1 MLHLGLFKQFEG
13 EVDTL
18 LLSGEP
24 GDITDLSN
32 RLGEFAASHSLDW
45 SVHAI
50 ARLSAH
56 NPVELFA
63 ASKAL
68 HHATGF
74 VWLCSPESLPSIQ
87 GELQALASS
96 GSGHQYFELLGSSV
110 PLVVSVGEYRESWWS
125 GGA

>member
-24 GDITDLSN
+24 GDIADLSN
-32 RLGEFAASHSLDW
+32 RLGDFTTSHSLYC

-56 NPVELFA
+56 NPAELFA
-63 ASKAL
+63 ANKAL
-68 HHATGF
+68 PHATSF
-74 VWLCSPESLPSIQ
+74 VWLCSPESLPYIQ

-96 GSGHQYFELLGSSV
+96 DSGHQYFELLGSSV